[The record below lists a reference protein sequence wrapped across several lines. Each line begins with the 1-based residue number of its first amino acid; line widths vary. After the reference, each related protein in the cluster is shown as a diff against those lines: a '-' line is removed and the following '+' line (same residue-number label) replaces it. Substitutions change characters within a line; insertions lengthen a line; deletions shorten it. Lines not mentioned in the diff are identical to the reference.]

1 MTTSE
6 NPGNPESD
14 RRQPTFDDIP
24 SLAFYK
30 ELQEGKRREIR
41 RRIAADFY
49 DRPEILDETARKI
62 IESGD
67 LPATD

>member
-1 MTTSE
+1 MTALE
-6 NPGNPESD
+6 NSGNPESD
-14 RRQPTFDDIP
+14 KKHPTFDDIP
-24 SLAFYK
+24 SLALYK

-41 RRIAADFY
+41 RRIDADFY
-49 DRPEILDETARKI
+49 DRADIINETARKI